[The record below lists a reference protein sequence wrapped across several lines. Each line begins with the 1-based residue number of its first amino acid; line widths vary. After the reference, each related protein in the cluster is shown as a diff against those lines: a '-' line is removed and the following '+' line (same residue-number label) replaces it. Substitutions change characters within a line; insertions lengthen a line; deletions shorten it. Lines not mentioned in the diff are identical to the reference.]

1 LNRAVAR
8 LATPGPRHIGVAL
21 AVVVFLW
28 SWAFL
33 SHSFY
38 AGRGN
43 SDAVYYQ
50 PYGLQTRDGEL
61 PYRDFAV
68 EYPPGALVVF
78 VAPTFVGHP
87 EDLANYETW
96 FARLMCALG
105 LCTLLL
111 VARAHAPAW
120 GLALVAVSP
129 LLIGTLAPERFD
141 LWPTALTAAGVVALL
156 GDRHRLGWAA
166 LAAAF
171 AAKLYPAVLLPPAA
185 IWTFRRRG
193 PTELARCLAVGLA
206 VAAVAFVPFLLLA
219 PHGLW
224 TSLWGQASRATQ
236 IESLVAS
243 YLMTIGHPRTN
254 ASYTTVGIVG
264 HRTISA
270 LSSAAQLAALVWIWI
285 AFGRGEAT
293 RDRFIRYA
301 AASVC
306 AFVAFG
312 TVFSPQF
319 LIWLVPLVALVR
331 GYRGMIATGML
342 VVSFILTNMW
352 YGSGRFVA
360 YVNTGQY
367 AWLLLT
373 RNLIIVLLLAV
384 LVSPGQWARH
394 PRRRS
399 PRQLPA
405 GPESLPGRPAET
417 ASDLP

>member
-1 LNRAVAR
+1 
-8 LATPGPRHIGVAL
+8 
-21 AVVVFLW
+21 
-28 SWAFL
+28 
-33 SHSFY
+33 
-38 AGRGN
+38 
-43 SDAVYYQ
+43 
-50 PYGLQTRDGEL
+50 
-61 PYRDFAV
+61 
-68 EYPPGALVVF
+68 
-78 VAPTFVGHP
+78 
-87 EDLANYETW
+87 
-96 FARLMCALG
+96 
-105 LCTLLL
+105 
-111 VARAHAPAW
+111 
-120 GLALVAVSP
+120 
-129 LLIGTLAPERFD
+129 
-141 LWPTALTAAGVVALL
+141 
-156 GDRHRLGWAA
+156 
-166 LAAAF
+166 
-171 AAKLYPAVLLPPAA
+171 
-185 IWTFRRRG
+185 
-193 PTELARCLAVGLA
+193 
-206 VAAVAFVPFLLLA
+206 
-219 PHGLW
+219 
-224 TSLWGQASRATQ
+224 
-236 IESLVAS
+236 
-243 YLMTIGHPRTN
+243 MTIGHPRTN

-384 LVSPGQWARH
+384 LVSPGAWVRH